1 MSSPKWNMKK
11 KLVSVKY
18 KINIQYPK
26 KKTKNIYEEH
36 LMKYFSLKEV
46 QKLLTKNNLKLI
58 KNLGQDFI
66 STPSKNDWSVIS
78 ISQKN

>member
-1 MSSPKWNMKK
+1 MKK

-18 KINIQYPK
+18 KINIQYQK

-46 QKLLTKNNLKLI
+46 QNHLKKNNLKLI